1 MIDFEA
7 AMVGTVPVAGTD
19 RLDGAALERWLR
31 DYVQGFAGPL
41 SLTRFKGG
49 QSNPTYRIDT
59 PGRSYVLRRQPFGD
73 LLPSAHAVD
82 REYRVIAALHPT
94 GFPVPVPYGLCE
106 DRAVIGAKFYV
117 MGLAEGRNLW
127 NGALPAA
134 DPAERRAIYHAMTDT
149 LAALH
154 RVRPADVG
162 LADYGKPGDYCV
174 RQMARWTKQYRL
186 AETGP
191 LPVIDRLIDWLAA
204 TIPPQVGEGIVH
216 GDYRLDNLI
225 FAPDEPRVI
234 AVLDWELSTLG
245 DPVADFAYFL
255 MNWVM
260 PPDGRAGIA
269 GLDWA
274 ALGIPGMEE
283 TRERYEAATGIT
295 IPALEWYLAF
305 NLFRLAAIV
314 QGIKKRM
321 LEGNASSPQSAEMVK
336 MIEPLAQAGWE
347 WAVKAGAG

>member
-1 MIDFEA
+1 MDFEA
-7 AMVGTVPVAGTD
+7 AMVGTVPVAEKD
-19 RLDGAALERWLR
+19 RLDEAALARWMAGNVA
-31 DYVQGFAGPL
+31 DYAGPL
-41 SLTRFKGG
+41 TLTKFKGG

-59 PGRSYVLRRQPFGD
+59 PARSYVLRRQPFGD

-94 GFPVPVPYGLCE
+94 GFPVPAPFGLCE
-106 DRAVIGAKFYV
+106 DASVIGAKFYV

-134 DPAERRAIYHAMTDT
+134 SPDERRAIYNAMTDT
-149 LAALH
+149 LARLH
-154 RVRPADVG
+154 AVRPADVG

-191 LPVIDRLIDWLAA
+191 LPAMDRLIDWLSA
-204 TIPPQVGEGIVH
+204 TIPPQVGSGIVH
-216 GDYRLDNLI
+216 GDYRLDNMI
-225 FAPDEPRVI
+225 FAANEPRVI

-245 DPVADFAYFL
+245 DPIADFSYYL

-274 ALGIPGMEE
+274 ALGIPAMEE
-283 TRERYEAATGIT
+283 VRERYEAASGLI

-305 NLFRLAAIV
+305 NLFRLAAII

-321 LEGNASSPQSAEMVK
+321 LDGNASSPLAAEMVK
-336 MIEPLAQAGWE
+336 MIGPLAKAGWG
-347 WAVKAGAG
+347 WAVKAGAR